1 MKKTL
6 PRVLSLLLVL
16 VLLIGVMP
24 AALATEGDGETDPEN
39 PGTETPVVA
48 EPTVSVEASASK
60 ILVGQTVT
68 FTSTFTMPEGYTHNT
83 ITWSEN
89 VTTYVAADT
98 ATYEAKTGDTSVAA
112 TVTYE
117 FTDAEGNPVTKSASA
132 TVQIVE
138 KPTATITPASATL
151 KVGETQKLTVSYD
164 VEMAQLPAVTWGS
177 SDDTVATVEDGVIT
191 AVSEGTAT
199 ITLFPAADANILV
212 PKPEVTVTVSGGA
225 YIETENLD
233 IQEGSSKAL
242 DVTLVGAPKDASVKW
257 AFSSKDKEISVSYN
271 EAYGIVTVTGNFS
284 GEAAVDITATYTVG
298 ETTTVVKGTAYV
310 GVYAKHTIK
319 VTVDE
324 DVSSFTFAET
334 SVFDSIEY
342 DGRAYNANSSI
353 ESLIREDDNS
363 YVAFTADKTSDTI
376 GTLSIGKF
384 NSSNEVD
391 IEDLASVTLTMN
403 GKSGTMD
410 ISYTLYGPHG
420 VIVGVGV
427 ISVTTEGYT
436 GDIVYEVG
444 LSGTVSL
451 NESDFATYFNKHAK
465 YGTLDYVVFDLGG
478 EVGTLYTNSNKTTT
492 VKYNTKCYYKGS
504 GSQVDLDAVT
514 YVPYARAKEAYVD
527 KITFTCYSTTYGVYV
542 TGVMAIEV
550 SLDEMNFTDVKKSDY
565 FYDAVVWAVNNGVTT
580 GTSATTFSPSA
591 ACTRA
596 QVVTFLWRA
605 AGEPAPKS
613 YSNPFTDVKR
623 SDYYY
628 EAVLWAVEKGITTG
642 TSTTTFSPSAACTR
656 AQVVTFLYRA
666 AGEPNVSSGNSF
678 TDVKSG
684 DYYYDAV
691 RWAVK
696 NGITTGTSTTT
707 FGPSSTCTRG
717 QIVTF
722 LYRYYG

>member
-6 PRVLSLLLVL
+6 SRVLSLLLVL
-16 VLLIGVMP
+16 VLLVGVMP
-24 AALATEGDGETDPEN
+24 AALATEGEGETEPEN
-39 PGTETPVVA
+39 PGTE
-48 EPTVSVEASASK
+48 E
-60 ILVGQTVT
+60 TVT
-68 FTSTFTMPEGYTHNT
+68 PSVTISGADKVLTGNETSLTATLTNAPEGYTPVY
-83 ITWSEN
+83 TWSGTG
-89 VTTYVAADT
+89 VTGDGSTAVFIAESAGTYPVSLTVSFTANTEGAEAVADVT
-98 ATYEAKTGDTSVAA
+98 ATHSINV
-112 TVTYE
+112 
-117 FTDAEGNPVTKSASA
+117 
-132 TVQIVE
+132 VE
-138 KPTATITPASATL
+138 KPTITISPANATL
-151 KVGETQKLTVSYD
+151 EVGKTQKLTVSYEPD
-164 VEMAQLPAVTWGS
+164 LSPAPTVTWTS
-177 SDDTVATVEDGVIT
+177 SDPTVATVKDGVVT
-191 AVSEGTAT
+191 AVSEGKTT
-199 ITLFPAADANILV
+199 ITASIDQVNVRNPVDI
-212 PKPEVTVTVSGGA
+212 TVSGGA
-225 YIETENLD
+225 YIEAGNLD
-233 IQEGSSKAL
+233 IQEGSSKIL
-242 DVTLVGAPKDASVKW
+242 DVTLVGAPKDAAVKW
-257 AFSSKDKEISVSYN
+257 TFTSTDKEISVSYN
-271 EAYGIVTVTGNFS
+271 EAYGVVTVTGNFS
-284 GEAAVDITATYTVG
+284 GEAAINVTATYTVG
-298 ETTTVVKGTAYV
+298 ETPTVVTKTVYV

-342 DGRAYNANSSI
+342 DGRAYNAKSSI

-363 YVAFTADKTSDTI
+363 YVAFSADKTSDGI

-391 IEDLASVTLTMN
+391 IEDLANVTLTMN

>member
-6 PRVLSLLLVL
+6 SRVLSLLLVL
-16 VLLIGVMP
+16 VLLVGVMP
-24 AALATEGDGETDPEN
+24 AALATEGEGETEPEN
-39 PGTETPVVA
+39 PGTE
-48 EPTVSVEASASK
+48 E
-60 ILVGQTVT
+60 TVT
-68 FTSTFTMPEGYTHNT
+68 PSVTISGADKVLNGVETTLTATLTNAPEGYTPVY
-83 ITWSEN
+83 TWSGTG
-89 VTTYVAADT
+89 VTGDGSTAVFIAESAGPYSVSLTVSFTANTEGAEAVADVT
-98 ATYEAKTGDTSVAA
+98 ATHSINV
-112 TVTYE
+112 
-117 FTDAEGNPVTKSASA
+117 
-132 TVQIVE
+132 VE
-138 KPTATITPASATL
+138 KPTITISPANATL
-151 KVGETQKLTVSYD
+151 EVGKTQKLTVSYEPD
-164 VEMAQLPAVTWGS
+164 LSPAPTVTWTS
-177 SDDTVATVEDGVIT
+177 SDPTVATVKDGVVT
-191 AVSEGTAT
+191 AVSEGKTT
-199 ITLFPAADANILV
+199 ITASIDQNIV
-212 PKPEVTVTVSGGA
+212 SNEVVITVSGGA
-225 YIETENLD
+225 YIDAENLD
-233 IQEGSSKAL
+233 IQEGSSKIL
-242 DVTLVGAPKDASVKW
+242 DVTLVGAPKDAAVKW
-257 AFSSKDKEISVSYN
+257 TFTSTDKEISVSYN
-271 EAYGIVTVTGNFS
+271 EAYGVVTVTGNFS
-284 GEAAVDITATYTVG
+284 GEASINVTATYTVG
-298 ETTTVVKGTAYV
+298 ETPTVVTKTVYV

-342 DGRAYNANSSI
+342 DGRAYNAKSSI

-363 YVAFTADKTSDTI
+363 YVAFSADKTSDGI

-514 YVPYARAKEAYVD
+514 YVPYARAKEAYED

-580 GTSATTFSPSA
+580 GTSATTFSPDA

>member
-6 PRVLSLLLVL
+6 SRVLSLLLVL
-16 VLLIGVMP
+16 VLLVGVMP
-24 AALATEGDGETDPEN
+24 AALATEGEGETDPEN

-60 ILVGQTVT
+60 ILVNQTVT
-68 FTSTFTMPEGYTHNT
+68 FTSTFTMPEGYTHVST
-83 ITWSEN
+83 TWN
-89 VTTYVAADT
+89 DAVTQGTAADT
-98 ATYEAKTGDTSVAA
+98 ATYEAKTGDTSVTA

-117 FTDAEGNPVTKSASA
+117 FTDAEGNTVTKSASA

-138 KPTATITPASATL
+138 KASAEISPDSATL
-151 KVGETQKLTVSYD
+151 EVGKTLKLTVEYD
-164 VEMAQLPAVTWGS
+164 VTLSPAPTVTWKS
-177 SDDTVATVEDGVIT
+177 SDPTVATVKDGVVT
-191 AVSEGTAT
+191 AVSEGTTT
-199 ITLFPAADANILV
+199 IQASIDQVNVLNDVDI
-212 PKPEVTVTVSGGA
+212 TVSGGA
-225 YIETENLD
+225 YIEAENLD
-233 IQEGSSKAL
+233 IQEGSSKIL
-242 DVTLVGAPKDASVKW
+242 DVTLVGAPKDAAVKW
-257 AFSSKDKEISVSYN
+257 TFTSTDKEISVSYN
-271 EAYGIVTVTGNFS
+271 EAYGVVTVTGNFS
-284 GEAAVDITATYTVG
+284 GEAAINVTATYTVG
-298 ETTTVVKGTAYV
+298 ETPTVVTKTVYV

-342 DGRAYNANSSI
+342 DGRAYNAKSSI

-363 YVAFTADKTSDTI
+363 YVAFSADKTSDGI

-492 VKYNTKCYYKGS
+492 VKYNTKCYNKGS